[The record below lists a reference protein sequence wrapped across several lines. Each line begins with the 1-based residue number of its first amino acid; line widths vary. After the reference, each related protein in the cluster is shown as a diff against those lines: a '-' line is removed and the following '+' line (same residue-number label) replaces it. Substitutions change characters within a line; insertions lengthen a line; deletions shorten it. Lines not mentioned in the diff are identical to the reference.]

1 MSKDTFDIWQLK
13 HNSSAA
19 YLLFMGSRYLED
31 KGIPVDLS
39 NYELK
44 YHTELKASDTLDRI
58 YERFNLDRPE
68 DFHGHSL
75 SVSDLIVVHRAMGT
89 SVFYVDTFGFKD
101 VTNEAKSIEA
111 VMGEQEK
118 PSIRQRLKAS
128 KEQTEKQATQKSQE
142 KNRSGVEL

>member
-1 MSKDTFDIWQLK
+1 MSKDTFDIWQLR
-13 HNSSAA
+13 HTPSTSF
-19 YLLFMGSRYLED
+19 LLFMGSEYLED

-44 YHTELKASDTLDRI
+44 YRTELKASDTLDRI

-68 DFHGHSL
+68 DFHGYSL

-111 VMGEQEK
+111 VMSEQEK